1 MSLEVGQEELGS
13 RAEGLVRRSCGRRNG
28 RGQAHGRRGGGRRQ
42 PKTRRRPTA
51 AAGPSEAPNPVS
63 AASRFG
69 ERGDGGDGGGDVGW
83 WQHRPRGFGR
93 SRRRIPAG
101 WSSGGRT
108 GARGKGSGGWAFGV
122 AAGFG
127 ADAPRDVNLHHEVL
141 YFTSRGGRSPIF
153 FAYGPSVGAA
163 FFDPDGPKVRYF
175 YI

>member
-69 ERGDGGDGGGDVGW
+69 GVRAAASRLPAREATGVTAAGMWGGGSTDREVLGGRGGGF
-83 WQHRPRGFGR
+83 RPAGLRAGERARAGKEVAVGR
-93 SRRRIPAG
+93 SG
-101 WSSGGRT
+101 WR
-108 GARGKGSGGWAFGV
+108 
-122 AAGFG
+122 
-127 ADAPRDVNLHHEVL
+127 LVL
-141 YFTSRGGRSPIF
+141 EQMHL
-153 FAYGPSVGAA
+153 VM
-163 FFDPDGPKVRYF
+163 
-175 YI
+175 